1 MNVLLCYCLAQ
12 NLHWKLGR
20 LTPSF
25 GSILMVRIK
34 KYFVRNK
41 TFFVF
46 QDRKLKLSIPVRNG
60 ISWNLTKFQLI
71 QLIQIIS
78 IFIFSISYLI
88 ELNFSEDSR
97 NSISNRCW
105 YFQLSILKNKKSFIP
120 KRKFCILTQFL
131 VKVLLRTSSLITV
144 FFVLISNPLQM

>member
-46 QDRKLKLSIPVRNG
+46 QDRKLKLSIPVWNG

-71 QLIQIIS
+71 QLI
-78 IFIFSISYLI
+78 
-88 ELNFSEDSR
+88 ELKFCKVSR
-97 NSISNRCW
+97 NSFTKSFW
-105 YFQLSILKNKKSFIP
+105 KFHLSILKNKKVLFL
-120 KRKFCILTQFL
+120 KKKFFSRCQYKTKKLCLPTQFSG
-131 VKVLLRTSSLITV
+131 KVLA
-144 FFVLISNPLQM
+144 